1 MEAIRMKPTVTL
13 LAGLLLAGVAS
24 AGDVY
29 VTRDAQGNPVYT
41 DTPQTLPA
49 QRMGIQSSSTDP
61 AQVQARQDELEKQLA
76 AEDRVRAE
84 AAARSAAAE
93 KAQAMTDED
102 RAQRCAEARERYQA
116 MMRGYRIYELAPDG
130 ERRYLTSEEIDAGR
144 VSAKQVMDEFCGA
157 Q

>member
-1 MEAIRMKPTVTL
+1 MKPTMTL
-13 LAGLLLAGVAS
+13 LAVLLLAGVAS

-49 QRMGIQSSSTDP
+49 QRMGIQSSRTDP
-61 AQVQARQDELEKQLA
+61 AEVQARQDEQAKQFA

-84 AAARSAAAE
+84 AAARSAAAA
-93 KAQAMTDED
+93 KAQAASAED
-102 RAQRCAEARERYQA
+102 RAQRCAEARARYQA
-116 MMRGYRIYELAPDG
+116 MMQGYRIYEEAPDG

>member
-1 MEAIRMKPTVTL
+1 MEAICMKPTITL
-13 LAGLLLAGVAS
+13 LAGLLLAGIAS

-49 QRMGIQSSSTDP
+49 QRMGIHSSSTDP
-61 AQVQARQDELEKQLA
+61 TEVQARVDQQAKQLA

-84 AAARSAAAE
+84 AAARSAVAA
-93 KAQAMTDED
+93 KAQAMTVED

-116 MMRGYRIYELAPDG
+116 MMQGYRIYEMTPDG

-144 VSAKQVMDEFCGA
+144 VSAKQVMDEFCGE

>member
-1 MEAIRMKPTVTL
+1 MKPTVTL

-49 QRMGIQSSSTDP
+49 QRLGIQSSSTDP
-61 AQVQARQDELEKQLA
+61 AQVQARQDELAKQFA

-84 AAARSAAAE
+84 AAARSAATA
-93 KAQAMTDED
+93 KAQAMAVED

-116 MMRGYRIYELAPDG
+116 MMQGYRIYELAPDG
-130 ERRYLTSEEIDAGR
+130 ERRYLTSEEIDSGR